1 MRFSP
6 IFRSLKNG
14 HEIKKSDLKSINL
27 TFFCQKST
35 NFQLFSKIFQNVIK
49 LIGIH
54 ILRKFQ
60 LIWTFFGQFRTIL
73 RHFGTFW
80 KNAKNL
86 ELKMT

>member
-35 NFQLFSKIFQNVIK
+35 NFQLFSKIFQNVMR

-54 ILRKFQ
+54 IWRKFQ
-60 LIWTFFGQFRTIL
+60 RIWIVFGQFWAI
-73 RHFGTFW
+73 FAPFW
-80 KNAKNL
+80 DNL
-86 ELKMT
+86 EKN

>member
-14 HEIKKSDLKSINL
+14 PKIKNSDLKFISL

-35 NFQLFSKIFQNVIK
+35 NFQLFSKIVQNVIK
-49 LIGIH
+49 LIEIH
-54 ILRKFQ
+54 IWRKFH
-60 LIWTFFGQFRTIL
+60 LFWTIFGQLMTIL
-73 RHFGTFW
+73 RHLGTFW